1 MIGLNAHGPGAV
13 LQRPQ
18 DHRRAGGRRRSG
30 GALAM
35 ALVLAL
41 AGWVVGAT
49 LTHSHDGPAT
59 ALGPF
64 SYFPS

>member
-1 MIGLNAHGPGAV
+1 MTRLNAHGPGAV

-30 GALAM
+30 GALAV
-35 ALVLAL
+35 AAAVAL
-41 AGWVVGAT
+41 AGWAVGAT
-49 LTHSHDGPAT
+49 LTRSHDGPAT